1 MRYAMKLVVGLMAL
15 TTATSAFSRT
25 QDQPRVLE
33 RVAPVPLALNRDFQ
47 FRKTKLYL
55 LTEAAPGQDQTNPNQ
70 SLQKTTGKG
79 GGKLGGTQPSSK
91 TTTVQDASIRF
102 ERQYRLFGAVTKLD
116 QRERMGN
123 YFDFFWKARRLA
135 DLTVRLEYKQEKL
148 HAHIQAQ
155 EAFYPQ
161 ARGNYKTEFKVVG
174 DDYFDDG
181 RVIAWR
187 CLLIENERIVAET
200 HSYLWE

>member
-1 MRYAMKLVVGLMAL
+1 MGRVFTIKL
-15 TTATSAFSRT
+15 TTALVMVSAIITRGA
-25 QDQPRVLE
+25 QQQPRLVTRAGQL
-33 RVAPVPLALNRDFQ
+33 PVALNRDFQ

-55 LTEAAPGQDQTNPNQ
+55 LADQAPGQEKS
-70 SLQKTTGKG
+70 SLDAQAVQTTGKG
-79 GGKLGGTQPSSK
+79 GKLAGTAPSSK
-91 TTTVQDASIRF
+91 TTTVQEASIRF
-102 ERQYRLFGAVTKLD
+102 ERQYRLFGAVTRLD

-123 YFDFFWKARRLA
+123 YFDFFWRARRTV

-155 EAFYPQ
+155 EIFYPA
-161 ARGNYKTEFKVVG
+161 ARGTRKTEFRVVG

-187 CLLIENERIVAET
+187 CLLIENGQVVAET